1 MVVKK
6 ANGRVFGASLTKI
19 EQKALEME
27 IQRQYAE
34 YIKKFENEIEAMVL
48 WNLHTELGFGKERL
62 LKFHKTFSQNM
73 FDLISKYE
81 MQDEDTAWLCLNKL
95 KDYGIDIEKLNSKE

>member
-6 ANGRVFGASLTKI
+6 VNGRVFGASLTKT

-27 IQRQYAE
+27 IQRQYSE

-48 WNLHTELGFGKERL
+48 W
-62 LKFHKTFSQNM
+62 
-73 FDLISKYE
+73 
-81 MQDEDTAWLCLNKL
+81 AP
-95 KDYGIDIEKLNSKE
+95 